1 MSLLGN
7 IRDGLRLLFRRER
20 VDREFDEELHGFLE
34 MAVEEK
40 MKQGMSRRE
49 ALRAVRL
56 ERGDLEATKEV
67 VRSPGWGSFVERC
80 WQDLRFGLRMLR
92 KSPGFTPVAVVT
104 LALGIGANTAIFTLL
119 NAVLLRDLP
128 VKNPNELVLLGAGR
142 ASGSTSGIDTDAYS
156 CRFYQPILDPRLSTF
171 LGLLAVFLALL
182 GIYGLKSY
190 AVARRTSEIGI
201 RVALGAPSSGVF
213 WMILRDGQLFAST
226 GLALGVPIALAAGR
240 LVSSM
245 LFGIK
250 PSEPATMV
258 VAATLLVVLD
268 LAAGYPPTLRAM
280 RIDPMIALRY
290 E

>member
-1 MSLLGN
+1 MSLQRN
-7 IRDGLRLLFRRER
+7 ITDGLRLLFRRER

-213 WMILRDGQLFAST
+213 G
-226 GLALGVPIALAAGR
+226 
-240 LVSSM
+240 
-245 LFGIK
+245 
-250 PSEPATMV
+250 
-258 VAATLLVVLD
+258 
-268 LAAGYPPTLRAM
+268 
-280 RIDPMIALRY
+280 
-290 E
+290 

>member
-201 RVALGAPSSGVF
+201 RVALGVPSSGVF
-213 WMILRDGQLFAST
+213 G
-226 GLALGVPIALAAGR
+226 
-240 LVSSM
+240 
-245 LFGIK
+245 
-250 PSEPATMV
+250 
-258 VAATLLVVLD
+258 
-268 LAAGYPPTLRAM
+268 
-280 RIDPMIALRY
+280 
-290 E
+290 

>member
-156 CRFYQPILDPRLSTF
+156 YRFYGEVEKRNRVFSETSASPAPGSLWASRSHW
-171 LGLLAVFLALL
+171 LLADWYPACCSASSHLNP
-182 GIYGLKSY
+182 
-190 AVARRTSEIGI
+190 RRWS
-201 RVALGAPSSGVF
+201 
-213 WMILRDGQLFAST
+213 LR
-226 GLALGVPIALAAGR
+226 R
-240 LVSSM
+240 LCW
-245 LFGIK
+245 
-250 PSEPATMV
+250 
-258 VAATLLVVLD
+258 
-268 LAAGYPPTLRAM
+268 
-280 RIDPMIALRY
+280 
-290 E
+290 

>member
-49 ALRAVRL
+49 ALRAGRL

-213 WMILRDGQLFAST
+213 G
-226 GLALGVPIALAAGR
+226 
-240 LVSSM
+240 
-245 LFGIK
+245 
-250 PSEPATMV
+250 
-258 VAATLLVVLD
+258 
-268 LAAGYPPTLRAM
+268 
-280 RIDPMIALRY
+280 
-290 E
+290 

>member
-213 WMILRDGQLFAST
+213 G
-226 GLALGVPIALAAGR
+226 
-240 LVSSM
+240 
-245 LFGIK
+245 
-250 PSEPATMV
+250 
-258 VAATLLVVLD
+258 
-268 LAAGYPPTLRAM
+268 
-280 RIDPMIALRY
+280 
-290 E
+290 